1 MNKRIAA
8 DLNFQV
14 WQVENTLNL
23 LKDSCTIPFISRYR
37 KEATG
42 DLDEVQIADI
52 QDLNQKMLD
61 LEARRAAILKSID
74 EQGKLSDELK
84 SKIEKATTLT
94 QLEDIYLPYKQT
106 RKTRASIARE
116 RGLEPLSKQLM
127 QQNYIDINVVAEKF
141 LSDDVPEI
149 NDALQGARD
158 IIAEWISTNEY
169 TRNSIRR
176 KFDYEAAISSK
187 LVKGKEED
195 GQKYRDYFDWSEPL
209 RRCPSHRLLAIRRA
223 EDEGILRVNIDIE
236 KEDALDILSQKWVKN
251 ETDAAKQIELAC
263 KDSYSRLLK
272 PAIENEFA
280 KMTKEKADLEAI
292 QVFSQNLRQL
302 LLSAPVGEKRILAID
317 PGFRTGCKIVCLDE
331 KGDLK
336 HNATIYP
343 HPPQNDRKGAGAKLR
358 EFVEAY
364 KIQAIGIGNGT
375 AGRETRDFLQ
385 NVGLPKELKVFMVDE
400 SGASIYSASAVARKE
415 FPDFDVTVRG
425 SVSIGRRL
433 MDPLAELVK
442 IDAKSIGVGQY
453 QHDVDQSE
461 LKKSLGRV
469 VENAVNFVGVD
480 LNTASGELL
489 SYVSGLGEQLAQN
502 IVEHRKING
511 LFKNRKQLLKVKRL
525 GPKAYEQA
533 AGFLRIR
540 GGDNPLD
547 MSAVHPENYS
557 VVEKMAKDLDFS
569 ISSLMSDAKLTKSI
583 DIKKYIS
590 SKIGEI
596 TLKDILNE
604 LTKPGRDPRQKANDF
619 RFDERI
625 KTINDLEPGM
635 IVMGKVSNITKFGV
649 FVDLG
654 IKHNGLIHISNLLS
668 EFVSNPFDVVEL
680 NQEITAK
687 VMEVDMVRNRIQ
699 LSSKGYLTKKK

>member
-176 KFDYEAAISSK
+176 KFDHEAAISSK

>member
-176 KFDYEAAISSK
+176 KFDHEAAISSK

-502 IVEHRKING
+502 IVDHRKING